1 MLWILFDEVRP
12 PHHTPPTH
20 HTKKNSQKNGWNGEM
35 VKCRRKYQWKYEN
48 MKIAHIIYIK
58 YYYCIEIYYRYI
70 DIIRHIIQIYI
81 IYTIRY
87 ILRDVLDILI
97 LSYIQCD
104 EETLL

>member
-1 MLWILFDEVRP
+1 
-12 PHHTPPTH
+12 
-20 HTKKNSQKNGWNGEM
+20 M

-48 MKIAHIIYIK
+48 HRTYSI
-58 YYYCIEIYYRYI
+58 YYCTIYLNIEIYYRYV
-70 DIIRHIIQIYI
+70 DIRDREIV

-104 EETLL
+104 EEALL